1 MAASEREC
9 DVLIVGGSLVGLS
22 AAAFLGHHGV
32 AAHVIEKH
40 AGTSIHPRAGY
51 FHVGTMEAYRR
62 IGLEPAILEVSH
74 EQFGPDGGIN
84 LVESLAGRELA
95 LFVPSINAGL
105 EPYSPCQRFFITQQS
120 LEPLL
125 HRRAAELGADLHY
138 RSELVDFAQ
147 DDAGVTAHVRD
158 VDSGAVR
165 AIRARYMIAADGNRS
180 PIRQQLGVG
189 MTGPGWLSDSIT
201 IYFRADCTRWLEE
214 RPMGV
219 IYVANADQRGFFRFE
234 AGGKRGFLV
243 VNTLGDLSLPGAK
256 DVADNVSPERCI
268 ALVRSAIGV
277 PDIAVEIEDVAVWK
291 AVAECADA
299 YRKGRVFIAGD
310 AAHVVPPTGG
320 FGGNTGVQDAAN
332 LAWKL
337 AMVLKGEAGEA
348 LLDSY
353 EAERRPV
360 GLLTVEQ
367 AYTRYIRRVTPEEL
381 TPETPALRDELTME
395 LGQFYR
401 SNAVAGGREADEP
414 ACLHPDITAGRPGSR
429 IPHVWWIR
437 DHSTIDHP
445 GEGLQF
451 WVGPACQRWFQAI
464 SEATRS
470 LALTMSVSELPEAD
484 LRKLGA
490 GPSGAVLARPDG
502 FVAWRAEDD
511 AAASADG
518 LRATLAGLL
527 GRTA

>member
-1 MAASEREC
+1 MAANAGEC

-22 AAAFLGHHGV
+22 AAAFLGHHGIS
-32 AAHVIEKH
+32 AQVIEKH

-62 IGLEPAILEVSH
+62 IGLEPAILELSH
-74 EQFGPDGGIN
+74 RQFGPDGGIN

-105 EPYSPCQRFFITQQS
+105 EPYSPCKRFFMTQQS

-125 HRRAAELGADLHY
+125 HRRAAELGAELHY
-138 RSELVDFAQ
+138 RSELIDFAQ
-147 DDAGVTAHVRD
+147 DEAGVNAHVRD
-158 VDSGAVR
+158 VDSGETRTVR
-165 AIRARYMIAADGNRS
+165 VRYMIAADGNRS
-180 PIRQQLGVG
+180 PVRHELGIG
-189 MTGPGWLSDSIT
+189 TTGPGWLSDSIT

-219 IYVANADQRGFFRFE
+219 IYVSNADQRGFFRFE
-234 AGGKRGFLV
+234 AGGKRGFLA
-243 VNTLGDLSLPGAK
+243 VNTLGDLTLPGAK
-256 DVADNVSPERCI
+256 DVAGDISPERCI

-299 YRKGRVFIAGD
+299 YRQGRVFIAGD

-337 AMVLKGEAGEA
+337 AAVLTGEADDA

-367 AYTRYIRRVTPEEL
+367 AYTRYVRRVTPEEIG
-381 TPETPALRDELTME
+381 PDTPAQRDELTME

-401 SNAVAGGREADEP
+401 SNAVVDGRRAGEP
-414 ACLHPDITAGRPGSR
+414 ACLHPDQTRGRAGARV
-429 IPHVWWIR
+429 PHAWLDDGR
-437 DHSTIDHP
+437 STLD
-445 GEGLQF
+445 
-451 WVGPACQRWFQAI
+451 VA
-464 SEATRS
+464 ATRS
-470 LALTMSVSELPEAD
+470 IWLLGPDTPAGDGVRLTLDAARRCGIGRD
-484 LRKLGA
+484 GA
-490 GPSGAVLARPDG
+490 MLVRPDG
-502 FVAWRAEDD
+502 FVAEVR
-511 AAASADG
+511 
-518 LRATLAGLL
+518 
-527 GRTA
+527 

>member
-1 MAASEREC
+1 MAAPAGEC

-22 AAAFLGHHGV
+22 AAAFLGHHGI
-32 AAHVIEKH
+32 AAQVVEKH

-62 IGLEPAILEVSH
+62 IGLEPALLELSH
-74 EQFGPDGGIN
+74 RQFGPDGGIN

-105 EPYSPCQRFFITQQS
+105 EPYSPCKRFFMTQQS

-147 DDAGVTAHVRD
+147 DEAGVTAQVRD
-158 VDSGAVR
+158 VDSGETR
-165 AIRARYMIAADGNRS
+165 QIRAKYMIAADGNRS
-180 PIRQQLGVG
+180 PIRSALGVG

-201 IYFRADCTRWLEE
+201 IYFKADCTRWLEE

-219 IYVANADQRGFFRFE
+219 IYVSNPDQRGFFRFE

-243 VNTLGDLSLPGAK
+243 VNTLGDLALPGAK
-256 DVADNVSPERCI
+256 DVAGDISPERCI

-277 PDIAVEIEDVAVWK
+277 PDITVEIEDVAIWK
-291 AVAECADA
+291 AVAECAEA

-337 AMVLKGEAGEA
+337 ALVLKGEAGEA

-401 SNAVAGGREADEP
+401 SNAVVDGRGDDEL
-414 ACLHPDITAGRPGSR
+414 ACMHPDQTRGRAGARV
-429 IPHVWWIR
+429 PHVWLDGAR
-437 DHSTIDHP
+437 STLDVAARQATW
-445 GEGLQF
+445 LL
-451 WVGPACQRWFQAI
+451 GPETPAEDGVRLSPEA
-464 SEATRS
+464 ATRCG
-470 LALTMSVSELPEAD
+470 
-484 LRKLGA
+484 LGA
-490 GPSGAVLARPDG
+490 AGAMLVRPDG
-502 FVAWRAEDD
+502 FVAEVY
-511 AAASADG
+511 
-518 LRATLAGLL
+518 
-527 GRTA
+527 

>member
-1 MAASEREC
+1 MAGRENAASTVEC

-22 AAAFLGHHGV
+22 AVALLGHQRI
-32 AAHVIEKH
+32 AAQVVEKQ

-51 FHVGTMEAYRR
+51 FHVRTMEAYRR
-62 IGLEPAILEVSH
+62 IGLEPARLELSH
-74 EQFGPDGGIN
+74 EQVGPDGGIN

-105 EPYSPCQRFFITQQS
+105 DPYSPCKRFFMTQQS

-125 HRRAAELGADLHY
+125 HRRAAELGAELHY

-147 DDAGVTAHVRD
+147 DEAGVTAHVRD
-158 VDSGAVR
+158 GDSGESR
-165 AIRARYMIAADGNRS
+165 TIRAKYLIAADGNRS
-180 PIRQQLGVG
+180 PIRQQLGIG

-201 IYFRADCTRWLEE
+201 IYFKADCSQWLDP

-219 IYVANADQRGFFRFE
+219 IYVLNADQRGFFRFE

-243 VNTLGDLSLPGAK
+243 VNTLGDLALPGAK
-256 DVADNVSPERCI
+256 DVAGNVSPERCV

-277 PDIAVEIEDVAVWK
+277 PHIPVEIEDVAIWK
-291 AVAECADA
+291 AVAECAEA
-299 YRKGRVFIAGD
+299 YRAGRVFIAGD

-337 AMVLKGEAGEA
+337 AMVVKGEAGEA

-367 AYTRYIRRVTPEEL
+367 AWTRYVRRVTPEEIG
-381 TPETPALRDELTME
+381 PDTPALRDELTME

-401 SNAVAGGREADEP
+401 SGAVVDGRAEDQP
-414 ACLHPDITAGRPGSR
+414 ACLHPDETRGRAGARV
-429 IPHVWWIR
+429 PHVWLPDGR
-437 DHSTIDHP
+437 STLDVAA
-445 GEGLQF
+445 GGMTL
-451 WVGPACQRWFQAI
+451 
-464 SEATRS
+464 
-470 LALTMSVSELPEAD
+470 L
-484 LRKLGA
+484 A
-490 GPSGAVLARPDG
+490 GPDFRHRAEAVEAAAILGVDLAGDVVPHEALHRFGIDPDGAVLARPDG
-502 FVAWRAEDD
+502 F
-511 AAASADG
+511 AA
-518 LRATLAGLL
+518 
-527 GRTA
+527 

>member
-1 MAASEREC
+1 MAVPAGEC

-22 AAAFLGHHGV
+22 AAAFLGHHGI
-32 AAHVIEKH
+32 AAQVVEKH

-62 IGLEPAILEVSH
+62 IGLEPALLELSH
-74 EQFGPDGGIN
+74 RQFGPDGGIN

-105 EPYSPCQRFFITQQS
+105 EPYSPCKRFFMTQQS

-138 RSELVDFAQ
+138 RSELVDFVQ
-147 DDAGVTAHVRD
+147 DEAGGTGHVRD
-158 VDSGAVR
+158 LDGGAIRTV
-165 AIRARYMIAADGNRS
+165 RARYMIAADGNRS
-180 PIRQQLGVG
+180 PIRSALGIG

-201 IYFRADCTRWLEE
+201 IYFKADCTQWLEQ

-219 IYVANADQRGFFRFE
+219 IYVSNPDQRGFFRFE

-243 VNTLGDLSLPGAK
+243 VNTLGDLALPDAK
-256 DVADNVSPERCI
+256 NVAGDISPERCI

-291 AVAECADA
+291 AVAECAEA
-299 YRKGRVFIAGD
+299 YRKGRVFFAGD

-337 AMVLKGEAGEA
+337 AKVLRGEAGEA

-367 AYTRYIRRVTPEEL
+367 AYTRYVRRVTPEEVGPD
-381 TPETPALRDELTME
+381 TPEQRDELTME

-401 SNAVAGGREADEP
+401 SNAVVNGRRDDEP
-414 ACLHPDITAGRPGSR
+414 ACVHPDRTRGRAGARV
-429 IPHVWWIR
+429 PHVWLDDGRSTLDVAAR
-437 DHSTIDHP
+437 DLTWLLGP
-445 GEGLQF
+445 EAAAEEGVRLSPEAAAQCGI
-451 WVGPACQRWFQAI
+451 GPA
-464 SEATRS
+464 
-470 LALTMSVSELPEAD
+470 
-484 LRKLGA
+484 GA
-490 GPSGAVLARPDG
+490 MLVRPDG
-502 FVAWRAEDD
+502 FVAEVY
-511 AAASADG
+511 
-518 LRATLAGLL
+518 
-527 GRTA
+527 